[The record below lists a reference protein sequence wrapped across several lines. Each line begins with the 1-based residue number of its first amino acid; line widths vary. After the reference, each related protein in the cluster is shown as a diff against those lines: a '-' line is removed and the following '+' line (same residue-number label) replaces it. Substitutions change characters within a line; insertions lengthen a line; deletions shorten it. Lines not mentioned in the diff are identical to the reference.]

1 MDSLNKLIIQLTDEV
16 SEEYTGHSNKLGEL
30 TYRLARQVKNDYPEL
45 DLDDHFA
52 DNMKT
57 ASKLHDFGKKHIPSD
72 ILNKPSKLTLQEYK
86 KVKQHPVSGFME
98 LTNRTSKMRLDKKDK
113 KLLSICKEVILLH
126 HERMDG
132 SGYPMGLDKNIPL
145 SAQIMAVSDSFDAM
159 TTDRAYHKNISAE
172 KALEILK
179 KDKEKYNPIIL
190 ESLEKVVSNYLVN

>member
-1 MDSLNKLIIQLTDEV
+1 
-16 SEEYTGHSNKLGEL
+16 
-30 TYRLARQVKNDYPEL
+30 
-45 DLDDHFA
+45 
-52 DNMKT
+52 MK
-57 ASKLHDFGKKHIPSD
+57 
-72 ILNKPSKLTLQEYK
+72 
-86 KVKQHPVSGFME
+86 
-98 LTNRTSKMRLDKKDK
+98 LDKKDK